1 MAKGIDWLIRGLEV
15 LLVILLAGMAIMV
28 FGNVVLR
35 YGFNSGILVSEEMSR
50 YFFVWLTFIGAVV
63 TFRENA
69 HLGVESLVQR
79 FGRNGRL
86 ICMVLSDVII
96 LLCMAAFFWGT
107 WKQYPINASMTAPV
121 VGMNDVTTIRL
132 DRFGIEVHGPG
143 GLEYEVGCFD
153 GRGVI
158 AGKPVRCLNA
168 EILVRYHTGYEL
180 TEKDYHDVM
189 ALHRRFG
196 VPLPYPYDPEG
207 DRTNWMTRLDG
218 IN

>member
-1 MAKGIDWLIRGLEV
+1 MLKGIDWLARGLEV

-86 ICMVLSDVII
+86 ICMVLSDLII

-121 VGMNDVTTIRL
+121 VGISMNWIYGIGFFTAVGIGGLVIIRL
-132 DRFGIEVHGPG
+132 LRTIT
-143 GLEYEVGCFD
+143 
-153 GRGVI
+153 GRI
-158 AGKPVRCLNA
+158 TEDEINAFAGEGA
-168 EILVRYHTGYEL
+168 EAAAIRERA
-180 TEKDYHDVM
+180 E
-189 ALHRRFG
+189 
-196 VPLPYPYDPEG
+196 
-207 DRTNWMTRLDG
+207 
-218 IN
+218 

>member
-1 MAKGIDWLIRGLEV
+1 MAKGIDWLVRGLEV

-107 WKQYPINASMTAPV
+107 WKQYPINASMTGPV
-121 VGMNDVTTIRL
+121 VGISMNWIYGVGFFTAIGIGGLVIIRL
-132 DRFGIEVHGPG
+132 VRTVT
-143 GLEYEVGCFD
+143 
-153 GRGVI
+153 GRI
-158 AGKPVRCLNA
+158 TEDEINAFAGEGA
-168 EILVRYHTGYEL
+168 EAAAIRERA
-180 TEKDYHDVM
+180 E
-189 ALHRRFG
+189 
-196 VPLPYPYDPEG
+196 
-207 DRTNWMTRLDG
+207 
-218 IN
+218 

>member
-1 MAKGIDWLIRGLEV
+1 MLKGIDWLARGLEV

-35 YGFNSGILVSEEMSR
+35 YGFNSGILVSEEMAR

-86 ICMVLSDVII
+86 ICMVASDIII
-96 LLCMAAFFWGT
+96 LLCMSAFFWGT

-121 VGMNDVTTIRL
+121 VGISMNWIYGIGFFTAIGIGGLVLIRL
-132 DRFGIEVHGPG
+132 VRTVT
-143 GLEYEVGCFD
+143 
-153 GRGVI
+153 GRI
-158 AGKPVRCLNA
+158 TEDEINAFAGEGA
-168 EILVRYHTGYEL
+168 EAAAIRERA
-180 TEKDYHDVM
+180 E
-189 ALHRRFG
+189 
-196 VPLPYPYDPEG
+196 
-207 DRTNWMTRLDG
+207 
-218 IN
+218 

>member
-1 MAKGIDWLIRGLEV
+1 MPKGIDWLVRGLEV

-35 YGFNSGILVSEEMSR
+35 YGFNSGILVSEEMAR

-86 ICMVLSDVII
+86 ICMVLSDIII

-121 VGMNDVTTIRL
+121 VGISMNWIYGIGFFTAIGIGGLVIIRL
-132 DRFGIEVHGPG
+132 VRTFT
-143 GLEYEVGCFD
+143 
-153 GRGVI
+153 GRI
-158 AGKPVRCLNA
+158 TEDEINAFAGEGEEAAAIRERA
-168 EILVRYHTGYEL
+168 E
-180 TEKDYHDVM
+180 
-189 ALHRRFG
+189 
-196 VPLPYPYDPEG
+196 
-207 DRTNWMTRLDG
+207 
-218 IN
+218 

>member
-1 MAKGIDWLIRGLEV
+1 MPKGIDWLVRGLEV

-86 ICMVLSDVII
+86 ICMVLSDIII
-96 LLCMAAFFWGT
+96 LFCMAAFFWGT

-121 VGMNDVTTIRL
+121 VGISMNWIYGIGFFTAIGIGGLVIIRL
-132 DRFGIEVHGPG
+132 VRTFT
-143 GLEYEVGCFD
+143 
-153 GRGVI
+153 GRI
-158 AGKPVRCLNA
+158 TEDEINAFAGEGA
-168 EILVRYHTGYEL
+168 EAAAIRERA
-180 TEKDYHDVM
+180 E
-189 ALHRRFG
+189 
-196 VPLPYPYDPEG
+196 
-207 DRTNWMTRLDG
+207 
-218 IN
+218 

>member
-1 MAKGIDWLIRGLEV
+1 MSNGIDWLIRGLEV

-86 ICMVLSDVII
+86 ICMVLSDAII

-121 VGMNDVTTIRL
+121 VGISMNWIYGIGFFTAIGIGGLVTIRL
-132 DRFGIEVHGPG
+132 LRTIT
-143 GLEYEVGCFD
+143 
-153 GRGVI
+153 GRI
-158 AGKPVRCLNA
+158 TEDEINAFAGEGA
-168 EILVRYHTGYEL
+168 EAAAIRERA
-180 TEKDYHDVM
+180 E
-189 ALHRRFG
+189 
-196 VPLPYPYDPEG
+196 
-207 DRTNWMTRLDG
+207 
-218 IN
+218 